1 MATDDADAPDE
12 IDFDDRELCS
22 DDACIG
28 VIGEDGKCNEC
39 GRAGKRP
46 AGGARAAASAT
57 ANGASA
63 ADKAK
68 AHLDKAF
75 KADKGGKPDKQ
86 LSKPPKA
93 GKGGGSASSGGGG
106 GGEGDADWD
115 NRELCSDGSCIGVIG
130 KDGRCNECGK
140 AAESGG

>member
-1 MATDDADAPDE
+1 MAPDDADAPDE

-46 AGGARAAASAT
+46 AGGARAVNTNAT
-57 ANGASA
+57 GASA

-93 GKGGGSASSGGGG
+93 GSGAGAAGGGD
-106 GGEGDADWD
+106 GDSDWD

-130 KDGRCNECGK
+130 KNGKCNECGK
-140 AAESGG
+140 AAG